1 MQQTGNY
8 DCPVCH
14 NFRGDRIGQ
23 HLYAHKKKG
32 AFTGKID
39 WTCKSYLRN
48 GAVVPTSDT
57 RKVSLKKKVVERPLI
72 ERYDDLLIQVD
83 KMKQALSEEKARLDA
98 QSAKIQ
104 ALLAGNTGS
113 PLTEEIL
120 K

>member
-1 MQQTGNY
+1 MIPCTNLWTLRKSSGPRKTGRMTNMQQTGNY

-57 RKVSLKKKVVERPLI
+57 RKVSLKKKVVKRPLI
-72 ERYDDLLIQVD
+72 ER
-83 KMKQALSEEKARLDA
+83 
-98 QSAKIQ
+98 
-104 ALLAGNTGS
+104 
-113 PLTEEIL
+113 
-120 K
+120 